1 MVMDVN
7 IEIYIRQLKE
17 FFKND
22 EEARKDMFVR
32 LDVDME
38 QFFKLVREQAEKNVG
53 MDGEPML
60 SAEQMASI
68 TAIMVEQKN
77 HPNYPTVE
85 QEKIFK
91 TIIKGFPPMCMN

>member
-1 MVMDVN
+1 
-7 IEIYIRQLKE
+7 
-17 FFKND
+17 
-22 EEARKDMFVR
+22 
-32 LDVDME
+32 ME

-60 SAEQMASI
+60 SAEQMANI

-77 HPNYPTVE
+77 PIHYPPIE
-85 QEKIFK
+85 QDKIFK

>member
-1 MVMDVN
+1 MDIN

-22 EEARKDMFVR
+22 EEVRKDMFMR

-38 QFFKLVREQAEKNVG
+38 DFFKLVREQAEKNFNK
-53 MDGEPML
+53 DGEPML
-60 SAEQMASI
+60 TGEQMAVVM
-68 TAIMVEQKN
+68 AIMMEKN
-77 HPNYPTVE
+77 KTDYNQVKTD
-85 QEKIFK
+85 KIFK

>member
-1 MVMDVN
+1 MIMDIN

-22 EEARKDMFVR
+22 EEVRKDMFMR

-38 QFFKLVREQAEKNVG
+38 DFFKLVREQAEKNFNK
-53 MDGEPML
+53 DGEPML
-60 SAEQMASI
+60 TGEQMAVVM
-68 TAIMVEQKN
+68 AIMMEKN
-77 HPNYPTVE
+77 KTDYNQVKTD
-85 QEKIFK
+85 KIFK